1 MKISA
6 VREAISEAERFI
18 KRAKMLKE
26 DQYLRGETPWGALSA
41 SCKRSSLDLS
51 KALAKMRAS

>member
-18 KRAKMLKE
+18 KRAKAIKE
-26 DQYLRGETPWGALSA
+26 EQFARGEATWGALSA

-51 KALAKMRAS
+51 RALAKMRAS